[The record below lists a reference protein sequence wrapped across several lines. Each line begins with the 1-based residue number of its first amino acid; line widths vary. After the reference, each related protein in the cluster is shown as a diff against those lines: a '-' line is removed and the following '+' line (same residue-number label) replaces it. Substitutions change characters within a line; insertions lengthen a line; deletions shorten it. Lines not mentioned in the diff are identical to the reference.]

1 MFPLVKSD
9 EQSIV
14 NTGIDFR
21 ERLQENETILSFS
34 VSDGGSG
41 IASNAKV
48 DGTQVLATIS
58 GGEIGQ
64 SYIVTFSM
72 VGSEGTIDSGK
83 IVVYVTPNAGL
94 CIISINLKNLG
105 LAPIE
110 GATILA
116 SVKSTQPWHGS
127 ILSGQPIKTITDSHG
142 NAEITVPQGVRVSI
156 LLPTPSHGRIE
167 VDTTGHSEI
176 ELSEAITGQY

>member
-9 EQSIV
+9 EQAIV
-14 NTGIDFR
+14 NTGIDFK
-21 ERLQENETILSFS
+21 ERLQKDETILSFS
-34 VSDGGSG
+34 VDDGGSG
-41 IASNAKV
+41 IASNAKI

-64 SYIVTFSM
+64 TYIVTFSM
-72 VGSEGTIDSGK
+72 VGSKGTIDNGK

-94 CIISINLKNLG
+94 CTIVINLKNLG

-116 SVKSTQPWHGS
+116 SINSTQPWHGS
-127 ILSGQPIKTITDSHG
+127 ILSGQSIKTTTDCYG
-142 NAEITVPQGVRVSI
+142 NAELIVPQGVRVSI

-167 VDTTGHSEI
+167 VDTTGKAEI
-176 ELSEAITGQY
+176 DLSEAISG